1 MYLRLMTETQRD
13 SVEIKRHANLAAK
26 DFVKKTKFLIPQPP
40 HSFGFEM
47 LSQAT
52 QGLTVSCF
60 EPDQRKVLHNL
71 SIEAKIPL
79 GTQAR
84 LAQ

>member
-1 MYLRLMTETQRD
+1 MTETQSD
-13 SVEIKRHANLAAK
+13 SVEINRHANLAAK
-26 DFVKKTKFLIPQPP
+26 DLAKENKFLIPQPP
-40 HSFGFEM
+40 HSFGLEI

-52 QGLTVSCF
+52 QGLIVSYF
-60 EPDQRKVLHNL
+60 DPDQRKVLHNL
-71 SIEAKIPL
+71 SMEDKMPL